1 MKKAGNIYIV
11 SVRNIYETFWKY
23 IVTVTLKGYFFNS
36 RLFIK
41 WLTFI
46 ILEIGGRSRLSNRY
60 PDTLRKSN
68 RYRIESDTGGIA
80 HHYSFCRFAQKYNKN

>member
-1 MKKAGNIYIV
+1 
-11 SVRNIYETFWKY
+11 
-23 IVTVTLKGYFFNS
+23 
-36 RLFIK
+36 
-41 WLTFI
+41 
-46 ILEIGGRSRLSNRY
+46 LSNRY